1 MSHEPR
7 PLIGLLGLGHAVP
20 ATIRTN
26 DDPLFDWIK
35 ANQPNGNALF
45 TGYVER
51 RVLRPGEA
59 IENCMVAAAH
69 TALDNAQLAPA
80 NIDVV
85 LGFTSVSDYLS
96 PNSLARVHASL
107 GLAPSC
113 WVLPVNADFSNHSA
127 ALLLADGLVAAGR
140 ARNVLVVCGSNWTRH
155 VSYQSPECVSAGDG
169 AGAAVIGLT
178 RDPSCWRVADREA
191 TFQTSGYGNMAMR
204 GEVLPVQPSPPPSTP
219 PTPPTPPLPDPACY
233 SEPYYHITSEGLT
246 EFRSFGLDE
255 PPAIVAR
262 LLERNAIA
270 ASATAIIPYQASN
283 TLLDAWGQA
292 IKPRQMLHTLT
303 KYGNMVIANLAVNL
317 AARSGEIEGDCA
329 VLLGL
334 GPEPHATA
342 LLLRRHHA

>member
-1 MSHEPR
+1 MSDAHR
-7 PLIGLLGLGHAVP
+7 PLVGLLGLGHAVP

-45 TGYVER
+45 AGYVDR
-51 RVLRPGEA
+51 HVLGPDEA
-59 IENCMVAAAH
+59 IEDCMVAAAKS
-69 TALDNAQLAPA
+69 ALANARLAA
-80 NIDVV
+80 ADVDVV
-85 LGFTSVSDYLS
+85 LGFASVSDYLS
-96 PNSLARVHASL
+96 PNSLARVHAVL

-127 ALLLADGLVAAGR
+127 ALMLADGLVAAGR

-155 VSYQSPECVSAGDG
+155 VSSHSPECVSAGDG

-178 RDPSCWRVADREA
+178 HDRTRWRVADREA
-191 TFQTSGYGNMAMR
+191 TFQTSGYGNMTMQGDALTVQAPPMP
-204 GEVLPVQPSPPPSTP
+204 LPVS
-219 PTPPTPPLPDPACY
+219 ACY
-233 SEPYYHITSEGLT
+233 SEPYYHITPDGLA
-246 EFRSFGLDE
+246 EFKTFGVDE

-270 ASATAIIPYQASN
+270 ANTVAIIPYQASS
-283 TLLDAWGQA
+283 TLLDAWDKALQ
-292 IKPRQMLHTLT
+292 PRQMLHTLAA
-303 KYGNMVIANLAVNL
+303 YGNMVIANLAVNL
-317 AARSGEIEGDCA
+317 SARSADIEGDCA

-342 LLLRRHHA
+342 LLLRRDHA